1 MSYRLII
8 DPAARLDIIE
18 SIRWYNEQKPGLG
31 QLYYNSVKQT
41 MKLIKKGPLMFQLRY
56 KMLHMAPLEKFPFMI
71 LYQVDQ
77 AKNLVAVAAVL
88 HTSRNPKIWEERSD
102 K

>member
-31 QLYYNSVKQT
+31 SRYYSSVKQV
-41 MKLIKKGPLMFQLRY
+41 MKLIKKGPEIFQIRY
-56 KMLHMAPLEKFPFMI
+56 KTLRMVPVEKFPFII
-71 LYQVDQ
+71 LYQVDE
-77 AKNLVAVAAVL
+77 AKKLVVVAAVL
-88 HTSRNPKIWEERSD
+88 HTSRNPKIWEERTNR
-102 K
+102 

>member
-8 DPAARLDIIE
+8 DPAAKLDIIE

-31 QLYYNSVKQT
+31 RRYYNNVKQT
-41 MKLIKKGPLMFQLRY
+41 MKLIRKGPGMFQIQYKTLR
-56 KMLHMAPLEKFPFMI
+56 MVPVEKFPFII
-71 LYQVDQ
+71 LYQVDEV
-77 AKNLVAVAAVL
+77 KKLVAVAAVL
-88 HTSRNPKIWEERSD
+88 HTSRNPKIWEERTN

>member
-18 SIRWYNEQKPGLG
+18 SIRWYNEQKSGLG
-31 QLYYNSVKQT
+31 RQYYSSVKQA
-41 MKLIKKGPLMFQLRY
+41 MKLIKKGPEMFQIRY
-56 KMLHMAPLEKFPFMI
+56 KTLHMVPVEKFPFMI

-77 AKNLVAVAAVL
+77 AKKLVVVAAVL
-88 HTSRNPKIWEERSD
+88 HTSRNPKIWKERTS